1 MADNR
6 LSNLSIMSIEKDIM
20 DKVNVNDVIDRFA
33 LKKNIIIIKLYTNP
47 K

>member
-33 LKKNIIIIKLYTNP
+33 LMKANIFSK
-47 K
+47 